1 MPHVLLIEDN
11 KDLRELLQFV
21 LEGAGHSVSVAIDG
35 EAGLRAQQA
44 HPADIVVTDIF
55 MPNQDGLETIAH
67 LRRDHPGVKVVAMS
81 GGGSRVKGEG
91 TLLTAREI
99 GAHIVLAKP
108 FENDE
113 LLAAVHQLSR

>member
-1 MPHVLLIEDN
+1 MPHVLIIEDN
-11 KDLRELLQFV
+11 KDLRDLLQFI
-21 LEGAGHSVSVAIDG
+21 LEGAGHSVSVASDG

-44 HPADIVVTDIF
+44 RPADIVITDIF

-67 LRRDHPGVKVVAMS
+67 LRREHPQVKVVAMS

-99 GAHIVLAKP
+99 GAHIVLVKP
-108 FENDE
+108 FDNDE
-113 LLAAVHQLSR
+113 LLGVVRSLAQ